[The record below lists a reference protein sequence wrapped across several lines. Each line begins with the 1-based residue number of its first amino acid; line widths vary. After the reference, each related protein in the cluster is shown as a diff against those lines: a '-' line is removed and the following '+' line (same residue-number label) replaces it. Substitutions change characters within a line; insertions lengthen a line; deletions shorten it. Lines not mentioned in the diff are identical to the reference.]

1 MDTTKNTH
9 TEQTRKRAENRYS
22 ILRTLQSVSSM
33 KRTELADHC
42 GIRKS
47 SVTSLVD
54 ELLEKKWVRLEN
66 PDRPRSPLQM
76 NENTWRVITAEL
88 DTGRVMIGEV
98 DLVGNLIEVDEYKS
112 AAMNTKK
119 GMIDGLIKHLKDK
132 VSKTKYVLGIALSVP
147 GVIDPNSEKCISA
160 INLPNFNDVPLK
172 KYLTDNFDC
181 PVVIENDVRSSL
193 YSSLYLDK
201 RPQALDTAIYMDMTS
216 GVGSAILV
224 HGSPIPGSNGAAG
237 EIGHLKAG
245 EEGRLCRCG
254 QKDCLETY
262 SSIPVIC
269 EKINKKL
276 NLKLESSEDITEAA
290 KKHPEIIEI
299 LNEATSHIARPLSAM
314 MAALD
319 PEVVILGNQ
328 PRSFYELVTPGL
340 KSELES
346 RLNGPATRS
355 LKIEI
360 AKEHSSMRGVAALM
374 MNQIFSALY

>member
-1 MDTTKNTH
+1 MDTTKYTH
-9 TEQTRKRAENRYS
+9 SEQSRKRAENRYS
-22 ILRTLQSVSSM
+22 ILRTLQSVRSM

-42 GIRKS
+42 SIRKS

-76 NENTWRVITAEL
+76 NENACRIITAEL
-88 DTGRVMIGEV
+88 DTGRIMIGEV
-98 DLVGNLIEVDEYKS
+98 DLEGNLTDLKEFKS
-112 AAMNTKK
+112 PSFNSKK
-119 GMIDGLIKHLKDK
+119 GMLDGLVQHLKDK
-132 VSKTKYVLGIALSVP
+132 VSKTRNVLGIALSVP
-147 GVIDPNSEKCISA
+147 GVIDPDSEKCISA
-160 INLPNFNDVPLK
+160 INLPDFNDVPLK
-172 KYLTDNFDC
+172 KLLQDNFDC

-193 YSSLYLDK
+193 YCSLYLDK
-201 RPQALDTAIYMDMTS
+201 RPQPLDTAIYLDITS

-237 EIGHLKAG
+237 EIGHLRAG
-245 EEGRLCRCG
+245 NEGRICRCG

-262 SSIPVIC
+262 SSIPIIC
-269 EKINKKL
+269 EKINQKL
-276 NLKLESSEDITEAA
+276 NLKLESTEDIIKAY
-290 KKHPEIIEI
+290 KDHPEIHEI
-299 LNEATSHIARPLSAM
+299 LNETTSYIARPLSAM

-328 PRSFYELVTPGL
+328 PRTFYEFIIPGL
-340 KSELES
+340 KKSLES

-360 AKEHSSMRGVAALM
+360 AKEHSSMRGAAALM
-374 MNQIFSALY
+374 MDQIFSALY

>member
-1 MDTTKNTH
+1 MDTTNYTH

-22 ILRTLQSVSSM
+22 ILRTLQSVRSM

-54 ELLEKKWVRLEN
+54 ELLEKKWIRLEN

-76 NENTWRVITAEL
+76 DEKHWSIVTAEL
-88 DTGRVMIGEV
+88 DTGRIIIAEV
-98 DLVGNLIEVDEYKS
+98 DLEGNLKELEEFKS
-112 AAMNTKK
+112 KSMFTKK
-119 GMIDGLIKHLKDK
+119 GMLDALVKHLKDRIK
-132 VSKTKYVLGIALSVP
+132 KTKNVMGIALSVP
-147 GVIDPNSEKCISA
+147 GVIDPASEKCVTA
-160 INLPNFNDVPLK
+160 INLPDFNNVPLK
-172 KYLTDNFDC
+172 KLLMDNFNL

-193 YSSLYLDK
+193 YGSLYLDK
-201 RPQALDTAIYMDMTS
+201 RPKPLDTAIYLDITS

-224 HGSPIPGSNGAAG
+224 HGSPLPGCNGAAG
-237 EIGHLKAG
+237 EIGHLRTG
-245 EEGRLCRCG
+245 DEGRLCRCG

-269 EKINKKL
+269 EKINSKF
-276 NLKLESSEDITEAA
+276 NLTLQTSEDIIEASE
-290 KKHPEIIEI
+290 KNREIKDI
-299 LNEATSHIARPLSAM
+299 LDDSAGHIARPLSAM

-328 PRSFYELVTPGL
+328 PRSFYELIIPAL
-340 KSELES
+340 KSSLES
-346 RLNGPATRS
+346 RLNGPASRS

-360 AKEHSSMRGVAALM
+360 AKEHSSMRGAAALL
-374 MNQIFSALY
+374 MNQIFSALN

>member
-1 MDTTKNTH
+1 MDTTKYTH

-22 ILRTLQSVSSM
+22 ILRTLQSVRSM

-54 ELLEKKWVRLEN
+54 ELLEKKWIRLESA
-66 PDRPRSPLQM
+66 DRPRSPLQM
-76 NENTWRVITAEL
+76 NENDWRVITAEL
-88 DTGRVMIGEV
+88 DTGRIMIGEV
-98 DLVGNLIEVDEYKS
+98 DLEGDLKDLEEFKS
-112 AAMNTKK
+112 TSMKTKQ
-119 GMIDGLIKHLKDK
+119 GMLDALVKHLKDK
-132 VSKTKYVLGIALSVP
+132 VAKIDNVLGIALSVP
-147 GVIDPNSEKCISA
+147 GVIDPNSEKCVSA
-160 INLPNFNDVPLK
+160 INLPDFNDVPLK
-172 KYLTDNFDC
+172 KLLEDNFDC
-181 PVVIENDVRSSL
+181 PVVLENDVRSSL
-193 YSSLYLDK
+193 YCSLYLDK
-201 RPQALDTAIYMDMTS
+201 RPQPLDTAIYLDITS

-224 HGSPIPGSNGAAG
+224 HSSPLPGSNGAAG

-269 EKINKKL
+269 EKIKEKTGL
-276 NLKLESSEDITEAA
+276 NLESTEDIIGSINDKPEIRDILDEAA
-290 KKHPEIIEI
+290 
-299 LNEATSHIARPLSAM
+299 SYIARPLSAM

-328 PRSFYELVTPGL
+328 PRTFYEFIIPGL
-340 KSELES
+340 KNSLES
-346 RLNGPATRS
+346 RLNGPSTRS

-360 AKEHSSMRGVAALM
+360 AKEHSSMRGAAALLM
-374 MNQIFSALY
+374 DKIFSALY

>member
-1 MDTTKNTH
+1 MDTTKYTH

-22 ILRTLQSVSSM
+22 ILRTLQSVRSM

-54 ELLEKKWVRLEN
+54 ELLDKKWVRLEN

-76 NENTWRVITAEL
+76 NENSSRIITAEL
-88 DTGRVMIGEV
+88 DTARIMIGEV
-98 DLVGNLIEVDEYKS
+98 DLEGNLKEITEFKS
-112 AAMNTKK
+112 VAMNTKK
-119 GMIDGLIKHLKDK
+119 GMLDALIQHLKEK
-132 VSKTKYVLGIALSVP
+132 VAKTKHVLGIALSVP

-160 INLPNFNDVPLK
+160 INLPDFNNVPLK
-172 KYLTDNFDC
+172 KHLTDNFDC

-193 YSSLYLDK
+193 YCSLYLDK
-201 RPQALDTAIYMDMTS
+201 RPQPLDTAIYMDITS

-262 SSIPVIC
+262 SSIPIIC

-276 NLKLESSEDITEAA
+276 KLKLESTEDIITAM
-290 KKHPEIIEI
+290 KDNPEIVDI

-328 PRSFYELVTPGL
+328 PRTFYEFIIPGL
-340 KSELES
+340 KSALES

-360 AKEHSSMRGVAALM
+360 AKEHSSMRGAAALM
-374 MNQIFSALY
+374 MDQIFSALY

>member
-1 MDTTKNTH
+1 MDTTKYTH
-9 TEQTRKRAENRYS
+9 SEQSRKRAENRYS
-22 ILRTLQSVSSM
+22 ILRTLQSVRSM

-54 ELLEKKWVRLEN
+54 ELLEKKWIRLEN

-76 NENTWRVITAEL
+76 NENVWRIITAEL
-88 DTGRVMIGEV
+88 DTGRIIIGEV
-98 DLVGNLIEVDEYKS
+98 DLEGDLKGLTEYKS
-112 AAMNTKK
+112 TAMKTRD
-119 GMIDGLIKHLKDK
+119 GMLNELIKYLKEK
-132 VSKTKYVLGIALSVP
+132 VKSSKNVLGISLSVP
-147 GVIDPNSEKCISA
+147 GVIDPDSEKCISA
-160 INLPNFNDVPLK
+160 INLPDFNDVPLK
-172 KYLTDNFDC
+172 KLLQDNFDL

-193 YSSLYLDK
+193 YCSLYLDK
-201 RPQALDTAIYMDMTS
+201 RPEPLQTAIYLDITS

-224 HGSPIPGSNGAAG
+224 HGSPCPGSNGAAG
-237 EIGHLKAG
+237 EIGHLLAG
-245 EEGRLCRCG
+245 EESRLCRCG
-254 QKDCLETY
+254 QRDCLETY

-269 EKINKKL
+269 EKINEKTG
-276 NLKLESSEDITEAA
+276 LKLESSEDIINSI
-290 KKHPEIIEI
+290 KDHPEIREI
-299 LNEATSHIARPLSAM
+299 IDSSASHIARPLSAM

-328 PRSFYELVTPGL
+328 PRTFYEIIIPGL
-340 KSELES
+340 KAELER

-360 AKEHSSMRGVAALM
+360 AKEHSSMRGAAALL

>member
-1 MDTTKNTH
+1 MDTTNNTH

-22 ILRTLQSVSSM
+22 ILRTLQSVRSM

-54 ELLEKKWVRLEN
+54 ELLEKKWIRLEN

-76 NENTWRVITAEL
+76 NEKAWSIITAEL
-88 DTGRVMIGEV
+88 DTGRITIGEV
-98 DLVGNLIEVDEYKS
+98 DLEGDLKGIEEFRSK
-112 AAMNTKK
+112 AMSTKK
-119 GMIDGLIKHLKDK
+119 GMLDALIKHLKDK
-132 VSKTKYVLGIALSVP
+132 LSKTKQVMGIALSIP
-147 GVIDPNSEKCISA
+147 GVIDPASEKCVSA
-160 INLPNFNDVPLK
+160 INLPDFNDVPIK
-172 KYLTDNFDC
+172 KLLQDNFKI

-193 YSSLYLDK
+193 YCSLYLDK
-201 RPQALDTAIYMDMTS
+201 RTKALDTAIYLDITS

-224 HGSPIPGSNGAAG
+224 HGSPVPGSNGAAG

-245 EEGRLCRCG
+245 EEGRICRCG

-269 EKINKKL
+269 DKINSKL
-276 NLKLESSEDITEAA
+276 GLNVQTTEEVIAALDKNPQIKEILDEAA
-290 KKHPEIIEI
+290 
-299 LNEATSHIARPLSAM
+299 SHIARPLSAM

-328 PRSFYELVTPGL
+328 PRSFYELITPAL
-340 KSELES
+340 KNSLES

-360 AKEHSSMRGVAALM
+360 AKEHSSMRGTAALLM
-374 MNQIFSALY
+374 DQIFSSLD